1 MPELWPQF
9 EALKR
14 VPVLVLRGENSD
26 ILSPKTVE
34 EMRRRH
40 PALVSFTVTNEGHAP
55 LLKDQQTIGA
65 IQHFLSATDAGH
77 HVATMA
83 IA

>member
-1 MPELWPQF
+1 
-9 EALKR
+9 
-14 VPVLVLRGENSD
+14 
-26 ILSPKTVE
+26 
-34 EMRRRH
+34 MRRRH
-40 PALVSFTVTNEGHAP
+40 PALVSFTVNNEGHAP

-65 IQHFLSATDAGH
+65 IQHFLSATDAGR